1 MDMMEAWSLELM
13 ELMEGC
19 LVRALHDS
27 REDMNQ
33 SFESVHIEINMM
45 KNDIQWEITAQVTE
59 KYAVLEDLI
68 ADTHERNT
76 MSK

>member
-1 MDMMEAWSLELM
+1 MINWTYGMDGGLRSEGSSWFKRNYESL
-13 ELMEGC
+13 
-19 LVRALHDS
+19 
-27 REDMNQ
+27 
-33 SFESVHIEINMM
+33 FESVHIEVNIM

-68 ADTHERNT
+68 ADTHGRNT